1 MIWSLRRISLNGAV
15 WQTHWHH
22 RVEEMSGRKGLKGN
36 IREANRRMNALM
48 EEECGSL
55 IQQEGM
61 SSSMMEDVFFLV
73 PSPLES
79 RKKKE

>member
-48 EEECGSL
+48 EEECGL
-55 IQQEGM
+55 LVQQEGM
-61 SSSMMEDVFFLV
+61 S
-73 PSPLES
+73 
-79 RKKKE
+79 